1 MAHILGGV
9 LGLAGTALLLL
20 PRDGHSNTAPHR
32 TLGLLAALGC
42 ALTWSTYSVA
52 NKHFR
57 NVPTEAMVIVC
68 GIVAIMG
75 FLTHRLIGEPT
86 IAPQDSQ
93 WVATVALGVGPVG
106 LAFFAWDHGTKQGNV
121 SLLGTLS
128 YGAPVLSTL
137 LLVTLGRAP
146 ASLALLA
153 ACALVTAGA
162 WVAARGAA
170 TIKISTDVRRS

>member
-1 MAHILGGV
+1 
-9 LGLAGTALLLL
+9 
-20 PRDGHSNTAPHR
+20 
-32 TLGLLAALGC
+32 
-42 ALTWSTYSVA
+42 
-52 NKHFR
+52 
-57 NVPTEAMVIVC
+57 MVISC

-75 FLTHRLIGEPT
+75 LLAHRLIGEPT

-93 WVATVALGVGPVG
+93 WAATVALGVGPVG

-146 ASLALLA
+146 ASFELLA
-153 ACALVTAGA
+153 ACALVTAGG
-162 WVAARGAA
+162 WVAARGAP
-170 TIKISTDVRRS
+170 TSKIPGYVRRS